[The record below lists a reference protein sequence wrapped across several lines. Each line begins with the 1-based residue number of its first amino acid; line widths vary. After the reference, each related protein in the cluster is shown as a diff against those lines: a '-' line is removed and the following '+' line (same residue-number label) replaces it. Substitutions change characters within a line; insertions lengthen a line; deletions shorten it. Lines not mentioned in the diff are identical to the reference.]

1 MFGRIGI
8 REVLMKYR
16 KYMIRCLFAL
26 LGILFI
32 GMGVAFNA
40 MAGLGNDP
48 VGIFYDGIRNTIGL
62 TQTQLGI
69 ASNVVNIGLVIVLLI
84 IGRRYINVGTI
95 IYIIPY
101 GTFVGIGTKI
111 YSLLFGGQELWTR
124 ILASFIGCLFIYGGV
139 AIFIVVDIGLDPMT
153 GIAMVIKDKL
163 KWEFKKAK
171 ILFDSSLTLLG
182 FLLGGKIGV
191 ITVIAAI
198 IAGPTIQY
206 IAERV
211 VGIQKRVRK
220 VPNEN

>member
-1 MFGRIGI
+1 
-8 REVLMKYR
+8 MKY
-16 KYMIRCLFAL
+16 KNYMIRCLFAL
-26 LGILFI
+26 IGILFI

-69 ASNVVNIGLVIVLLI
+69 ASNFVNIGLVIVLLI
-84 IGRRYINVGTI
+84 IGRKYINVGTI
-95 IYIIPY
+95 IYILPY
-101 GTFVGIGTKI
+101 GSFVSIGTKI
-111 YSLLFGGQELWTR
+111 YSLVFASQELWTR
-124 ILASFIGCLFIYGGV
+124 ILASFVGCLFIYGGV

-191 ITVIAAI
+191 ITVIAAL

-206 IAERV
+206 IAERIIGLQKK
-211 VGIQKRVRK
+211 VGKNR
-220 VPNEN
+220 NEISAS